1 MGIQLVL
8 GSVIAMK
15 YHFNIADPAGK
26 YVRVLHYD
34 SNGNKVSDPVYIP
47 AEEFLS
53 ENGHYAVMYKDLKA
67 NQMRDLVYFTVVDS
81 EKKPIGSTTRFS
93 IVSEYY
99 IRKNQMENPGS
110 LSDSDKE
117 YVQELV
123 AYEKAMMI
131 YGDSVIFYLKNN
143 PD

>member
-1 MGIQLVL
+1 M
-8 GSVIAMK
+8 
-15 YHFNIADPAGK
+15 
-26 YVRVLHYD
+26 HYD
-34 SNGNKVSDPVYIP
+34 SNGNEVSDPVYIP

-81 EKKPIGSTTRFS
+81 EKKPIGNTARFS

-99 IRKNQMENPGS
+99 IRKKQMENPGS

-117 YVQELV
+117 YVNNLV
-123 AYEKAMMI
+123 AY
-131 YGDSVIFYLKNN
+131 
-143 PD
+143 